1 MSTTVAH
8 RPQILI
14 PWMTIV
20 IVLWAVLAA
29 AAVFV
34 LWNQTADVT
43 VETAPVVLTAP
54 GAAVVPKPES
64 RAAIL
69 SLTGSAPAA
78 HARTVVSARRHNLV
92 IGTSLDRV
100 DSSSPSRSHP

>member
-8 RPQILI
+8 RPRILI

-20 IVLWAVLAA
+20 IVLWAALAA

-43 VETAPVVLTAP
+43 VGTAPVRTAP
-54 GAAVVPKPES
+54 SVPPSCRS
-64 RAAIL
+64 R
-69 SLTGSAPAA
+69 S
-78 HARTVVSARRHNLV
+78 
-92 IGTSLDRV
+92 RV
-100 DSSSPSRSHP
+100 PRSSP

>member
-34 LWNQTADVT
+34 LCEPDG
-43 VETAPVVLTAP
+43 ET
-54 GAAVVPKPES
+54 
-64 RAAIL
+64 
-69 SLTGSAPAA
+69 
-78 HARTVVSARRHNLV
+78 
-92 IGTSLDRV
+92 
-100 DSSSPSRSHP
+100 